1 MRSKKRWLASILAMA
16 VAFGDCGGMMAAA
29 AESAI
34 TVEDSISENNLLPNE
49 TPGTDPAVEGTAA
62 LPEAENVAA
71 ETAALPETENAAAET
86 AVWPDTV
93 NTAEP
98 GDTDI
103 ELPALHIGQ
112 IPGGAELPAADG
124 TFLYDCPLSFETEK
138 TLILFTN
145 YAIDEVPDAAKA
157 GTLEWSILR
166 GEKGLPSGSANL
178 LDVPDDWNG
187 FETVTAAP
195 YFTMEEIPDTESEYD
210 QMMALTAREA
220 AFAAA
225 DNAGDETVKTPEAYD
240 YYIRAAYYPAAGS
253 GKDET
258 FYAASTI
265 PVIVPN
271 TTDEAPDGANADA
284 SETEQSQETAAD
296 SISGND
302 VPDQVSV
309 SENTV
314 DGAETEITDQTPPEE
329 DMNRTPE
336 ETAAQEPVTEED
348 ALQQTSADSVSE
360 NSVTNQ
366 AADPS
371 AAPFADAEETSPV
384 KESVGV
390 LTLDAESV
398 TLHPAPAPDAKFLV
412 TAAVEPKD
420 ITTPII
426 WSSSDDTIAMAA
438 VPGTESAQENDG
450 ISEPTPAVSGKTVEI
465 TALKEGTAT
474 ITATCGD
481 QKASVHIT
489 VVPKDDDEVY
499 DLSGDLWVDGFQQE
513 SGAFVY
519 TGQKITQDFRVYH
532 KETLLKEK
540 TDYTLTYKNNV
551 NAAAW
556 NTAKAPSVT
565 INMKGQYSGSITLY
579 FTILQK
585 DISKIDPNPANAN
598 DPALADSPGYEQM
611 VNYAKNLNIPAP
623 VLTYNRK
630 KLAVNKDFICDYAQL
645 PSDYKKGDS
654 YDLGRQYSYTVIGKG
669 NFTGSLPMRLVVLDK
684 KQNFNTAS
692 VTLNAKKYAYHG
704 IPLTKTDVTITKLKI
719 GSTEL
724 DPSLYDYDVF
734 HTNGLQGAYINVYP
748 TEVGE
753 DEGYHGSKQINLKLE
768 ADRTINKAAFIEANW
783 QTSIPFSQK
792 VLTEK
797 GGMFQENKTLLTYT
811 DETGKTD
818 TLVEDTDYTMKYSN
832 AQKVGKVTVTFT
844 GKGRYKGS
852 LKKTYQITAN
862 TEKSHFTYQWKN
874 VTKNGNGKLTVSY
887 QKNGAIP
894 EFVLRDQDQN
904 VLKIKTDYKVTYK
917 NNKIPKDAET
927 GEMTLEITGV
937 GNYKGYKESISLT
950 VTRANIANAALT
962 VADKPYSA
970 RKNAWKSAVTITDV
984 NGKKLAAGTDYEKTL
999 SYHYEGYDGN
1009 ENSVPSIGTTVT
1021 VKVTGCGS
1029 YQGEISGTYRIF
1041 DSQKNISKLQVVID
1055 PQEYTGKEVTLK
1067 PADIHIY
1074 ANAADKKNEIE
1085 LPDQTSCYEI
1095 VGYKN
1100 NIKAGNAK
1108 VTLRGRGDYGGTKTC
1123 SFKIQKKAYRKNS
1136 VDKITLDKNKL
1147 SFSLLDTKPESRTLT
1162 ATLTPKDPTQMI
1174 TNPTV
1179 IWTTSNSDIATVE
1192 VWEDSGSEEN
1202 NTTQAETV
1210 RVVINA
1216 RKQGTVTVTA
1226 IAQDGNKRAQCNVT
1240 ITLPT
1245 LTQKGKT
1252 IEGTVGD
1259 TYQLTFVGYEDP
1271 EHPMDME
1278 GIAFTSSKPNI
1289 ASVDETGKITMKKI
1303 GPATI
1308 KVSMGNGQYVQQCY
1322 VVVAGG
1328 EIDTENDPRVLT
1340 YHQAEGCKD
1349 DTQAINDLLQK
1360 WENEVRYQHQD
1371 NYDYLYI
1378 PAGEYHINP
1387 AANPGFTAGIMLRDG
1402 QSLIMSPDAKLYA
1415 IGTNSGIYRMIY
1427 ASDRKDIYISGGKL
1441 IGERDAHKGSGGEA
1455 GHGIEIVGCTNV
1467 HIRYVEVSK
1476 CWGDGIYL
1484 GRISSGKNSNG
1495 VTIANCNLHH
1505 NRRSNLSITD
1515 VSNVKVQNCQFN
1527 NANGTAPQYGIDI
1540 EPNSGQTCQ
1549 NVTISNCSF
1558 KGNAGGTIQILGQ
1571 LNGHIKNV
1579 TIENCVGDKAPV
1591 KWSGFGGSVSGVTE
1605 RNNKW
1610 G

>member
-34 TVEDSISENNLLPNE
+34 TVEDSISENNMLPNE
-49 TPGTDPAVEGTAA
+49 MPGTEPAGE
-62 LPEAENVAA
+62 
-71 ETAALPETENAAAET
+71 ETAALPET
-86 AVWPDTV
+86 VD
-93 NTAEP
+93 TAEP
-98 GDTDI
+98 GDTDT

-112 IPGGAELPAADG
+112 IPDGAELPVADG
-124 TFLYDCPLSFETEK
+124 TFLYDRPLSFETDK

-145 YAIDEVPDAAKA
+145 YTIDEVPDAAES

-178 LDVPDDWNG
+178 LDAPDDWSG
-187 FETVTAAP
+187 FETVTVSP
-195 YFTMEEIPDTESEYD
+195 YFTMEEIADTESEYD

-220 AFAAA
+220 AFVAT
-225 DNAGDETVKTPEAYD
+225 DNAGDETANTPEAYD

-253 GKDET
+253 RKDET
-258 FYAASTI
+258 FYAAATI
-265 PVIVPN
+265 PLIVPN
-271 TTDEAPDGANADA
+271 TTDEASDGANADA
-284 SETEQSQETAAD
+284 SETEQPQETATD
-296 SISGND
+296 TISEND
-302 VPDQVSV
+302 VPDQMSV

-314 DGAETEITDQTPPEE
+314 DGAEAETTDQTAPEE
-329 DMNRTPE
+329 DMNQTPE
-336 ETAAQEPVTEED
+336 ETTAQEPVTEED

-366 AADPS
+366 AADS
-371 AAPFADAEETSPV
+371 AAAPFADAEETTPI

-398 TLHPAPAPDAKFLV
+398 TLHPAPAPDAKFIV
-412 TAAVEPKD
+412 TATLEPKD
-420 ITTPII
+420 ITAPVI
-426 WSSSDDTIAMAA
+426 WSSSDDTIAMVA

-450 ISEPTPAVSGKTVEI
+450 TSEPTTAVSGKTVEV

-499 DLSGDLWVDGFQQE
+499 DLSGDLWVDGFLQE
-513 SGAFVY
+513 SDALVY

-565 INMKGQYSGSITLY
+565 INMKGQYSGSVTLY
-579 FTILQK
+579 FTILPK
-585 DISKIDPNPANAN
+585 DISKIDSNPANAN
-598 DPALADSPGYEQM
+598 SALAGSPGYEQV
-611 VNYAKNLNIPAP
+611 VNYAKKLNIPAP
-623 VLTYNRK
+623 ALTYNRK
-630 KLAVNKDFICDYAQL
+630 KLTVNKDFICDYGQL

-654 YDLGRQYSYTVIGKG
+654 YDLGRQYSYTVTGKG
-669 NFTGSLPMRLVVLDK
+669 NFTGSLPMWLVVLDK

-704 IPLTKTDVTITKLKI
+704 KPLTKEEVKITKLKI

-724 DPSLYDYDVF
+724 DSSLYDYDVF
-734 HTNGLQGAYINVYP
+734 NTNGLQGAYINVYP
-748 TEVGE
+748 SDAGE
-753 DEGYHGSKQINLKLE
+753 DQGYHGFKQINLKLE
-768 ADRTINKAAFIEANW
+768 ADRDIKAADIRNW
-783 QTSIPFSQK
+783 QDTIPFSQK
-792 VLTEK
+792 TINEDGGIYQNNVSLTFITDANSGTTDLLTE
-797 GGMFQENKTLLTYT
+797 NI
-811 DETGKTD
+811 
-818 TLVEDTDYTMKYSN
+818 DYTVKYSN
-832 AQKVGKVTVTFT
+832 AKKVGKVTVTFT

-862 TEKSHFTYQWKN
+862 TEKSHFSYHWKN
-874 VTKNGNGKLTVSY
+874 VTKDGNGKLTVPY

-894 EFVLRDQDQN
+894 EFILRDQDQN

-917 NNKIPKDAET
+917 NNKIPKGSET

-950 VTRANIANAALT
+950 VTRANIANAVLT
-962 VADKPYSA
+962 VADKPHSTK
-970 RKNAWKSAVTITDV
+970 KNAWKSAVTITDV

-1041 DSQKNISKLQVVID
+1041 DSGKNISKLQVVID

-1074 ANAADKKNEIE
+1074 ANKADKKNKIE

-1108 VTLRGRGDYGGTKTC
+1108 VTLRGRGDYGGTKTY

-1147 SFSLLDTKPESRTLT
+1147 SFSLLDKKPESRTLT
-1162 ATLTPKDPTQMI
+1162 ATITPKDPTQMI
-1174 TNPTV
+1174 TNPTI
-1179 IWTTSNSDIATVE
+1179 IWTTSNSNIATVE
-1192 VWEDSGSEEN
+1192 VLEDSGSEEN
-1202 NTTQAETV
+1202 NTAQAETV

-1216 RKQGTVTVTA
+1216 KKQGSVTITA
-1226 IAQDGNKRAQCNVT
+1226 TAQDGNKRAQCKVT

-1271 EHPMDME
+1271 EHPMDTE
-1278 GIAFTSSKPNI
+1278 GIVFTSSKPNI
-1289 ASVDETGKITMKKI
+1289 VSVDETGKITMKKI
-1303 GPATI
+1303 GLATI
-1308 KVSMGNGQYVQQCY
+1308 EVSMGNGQYVQQCY

-1328 EIDTENDPRVLT
+1328 EIDTNDSRVLT

-1349 DTQAINDLLQK
+1349 DTKAINNLLQK
-1360 WENEVRYQHQD
+1360 WEDEVKYQHQD

-1387 AANPGFTAGIMLRDG
+1387 AANPGFTAGIILRDG
-1402 QSLIMSPDAKLYA
+1402 QSLIMSPDARLHA

-1427 ASDRKDIYISGGKL
+1427 VSDRKDVYISGGKL

-1467 HIRYVEVSK
+1467 HIRGVEVSK

-1484 GRISSGKNSNG
+1484 GRSSAKQSNG
-1495 VTIANCNLHH
+1495 VTIADCNLHH

-1515 VSNVKVQNCQFN
+1515 ISNVKVQNCQFN
-1527 NANGTAPQYGIDI
+1527 NASGTAPQYGIDI
-1540 EPNSGQTCQ
+1540 EPNSGCTCQ

-1605 RNNKW
+1605 RNNRW

>member
-29 AESAI
+29 AESTI

-49 TPGTDPAVEGTAA
+49 TPGADSAGE
-62 LPEAENVAA
+62 

-86 AVWPDTV
+86 AVQPDTV

-112 IPGGAELPAADG
+112 IPGGAKLPVADG

-145 YAIDEVPDAAKA
+145 YAIDAVPDAAKT

-166 GEKGLPSGSANL
+166 GEKGLHPGSANL
-178 LDVPDDWNG
+178 LDEPDDWNG
-187 FETVTAAP
+187 FETVTASP
-195 YFTMEEIPDTESEYD
+195 YFTMEEIADTESQYD
-210 QMMALTAREA
+210 QMMALIAKEA
-220 AFAAA
+220 AFVDT
-225 DNAGDETVKTPEAYD
+225 DNAGDETAKTPEAYD
-240 YYIRAAYYPAAGS
+240 YYIWAAYYPATGS
-253 GKDET
+253 RKDET

-265 PVIVPN
+265 PFIAPN
-271 TTDEAPDGANADA
+271 TTDEASDGANSDA
-284 SETEQSQETAAD
+284 SETEQAQEIATD
-296 SISGND
+296 TISENN
-302 VPDQVSV
+302 VPDQMSV
-309 SENTV
+309 SENTI
-314 DGAETEITDQTPPEE
+314 DGADAETTDQTPPEE
-329 DMNRTPE
+329 DMNHTPE

-348 ALQQTSADSVSE
+348 VLQQASADSVSE

-366 AADPS
+366 AADTS
-371 AAPFADAEETSPV
+371 AAPFADAEETSPI

-412 TAAVEPKD
+412 TAALEPKD
-420 ITTPII
+420 ITMPVI
-426 WSSSDDTIAMAA
+426 WSSSDDTIAMVA
-438 VPGTESAQENDG
+438 VPGTESAQENDET
-450 ISEPTPAVSGKTVEI
+450 SEPTSAVSGKTVEI

-499 DLSGDLWVDGFQQE
+499 DLSGDLWVDGFLQE
-513 SGAFVY
+513 SDALVY

-565 INMKGQYSGSITLY
+565 INMKGQYSGSINLY
-579 FTILQK
+579 FTILPK

-598 DPALADSPGYEQM
+598 DSALADSPGYEQV
-611 VNYAKNLNIPAP
+611 VNYAKKLNIPAP

-654 YDLGRQYSYTVIGKG
+654 YDLGRQYSYTVTGKG
-669 NFTGSLPMRLVVLDK
+669 NFTGSLPMWLVVLDK

-704 IPLTKTDVTITKLKI
+704 VPLTKDDVTITKLKI
-719 GSTEL
+719 GQTEL

-734 HTNGLQGAYINVYP
+734 NTNGLQGAYINVYP
-748 TEVGE
+748 TAIGE
-753 DEGYHGSKQINLKLE
+753 DQGYHGSRKINLKLE
-768 ADRTINKAAFIEANW
+768 ADRAINKAAFIEANW

-797 GGMFQENKTLLTYT
+797 GGMFQENKTLLTFT
-811 DETGKTD
+811 DPDTGLAE
-818 TLVEDTDYTMKYSN
+818 TLVEDTDYTIKYSN
-832 AQKVGKVTVTFT
+832 AQKAGKVTVTFT

-862 TEKSHFTYQWKN
+862 TEKSHFSYQWKN
-874 VTKNGNGKLTVSY
+874 VTKDGNGKLTVSY

-894 EFVLRDQDQN
+894 EFVLRDQNQN
-904 VLKIKTDYKVTYK
+904 ILKIKTDYKVTYK

-950 VTRANIANAALT
+950 VTRANIANATLT
-962 VADKPYSA
+962 VADKPCSA
-970 RKNAWKSAVTITDV
+970 KKNAWKSAVTITDV

-999 SYHYEGYDGN
+999 SYHYEGYDDN

-1041 DSQKNISKLQVVID
+1041 DSRKNISKLQVVID

-1085 LPDQTSCYEI
+1085 LSDQTSCYEI

-1108 VTLRGRGDYGGTKTC
+1108 VILRGRGDY
-1123 SFKIQKKAYRKNS
+1123 
-1136 VDKITLDKNKL
+1136 
-1147 SFSLLDTKPESRTLT
+1147 P
-1162 ATLTPKDPTQMI
+1162 
-1174 TNPTV
+1174 
-1179 IWTTSNSDIATVE
+1179 
-1192 VWEDSGSEEN
+1192 
-1202 NTTQAETV
+1202 
-1210 RVVINA
+1210 
-1216 RKQGTVTVTA
+1216 
-1226 IAQDGNKRAQCNVT
+1226 
-1240 ITLPT
+1240 
-1245 LTQKGKT
+1245 
-1252 IEGTVGD
+1252 
-1259 TYQLTFVGYEDP
+1259 
-1271 EHPMDME
+1271 
-1278 GIAFTSSKPNI
+1278 
-1289 ASVDETGKITMKKI
+1289 
-1303 GPATI
+1303 
-1308 KVSMGNGQYVQQCY
+1308 
-1322 VVVAGG
+1322 
-1328 EIDTENDPRVLT
+1328 
-1340 YHQAEGCKD
+1340 
-1349 DTQAINDLLQK
+1349 
-1360 WENEVRYQHQD
+1360 
-1371 NYDYLYI
+1371 
-1378 PAGEYHINP
+1378 
-1387 AANPGFTAGIMLRDG
+1387 
-1402 QSLIMSPDAKLYA
+1402 
-1415 IGTNSGIYRMIY
+1415 
-1427 ASDRKDIYISGGKL
+1427 
-1441 IGERDAHKGSGGEA
+1441 
-1455 GHGIEIVGCTNV
+1455 
-1467 HIRYVEVSK
+1467 
-1476 CWGDGIYL
+1476 
-1484 GRISSGKNSNG
+1484 
-1495 VTIANCNLHH
+1495 
-1505 NRRSNLSITD
+1505 
-1515 VSNVKVQNCQFN
+1515 
-1527 NANGTAPQYGIDI
+1527 
-1540 EPNSGQTCQ
+1540 
-1549 NVTISNCSF
+1549 
-1558 KGNAGGTIQILGQ
+1558 
-1571 LNGHIKNV
+1571 
-1579 TIENCVGDKAPV
+1579 
-1591 KWSGFGGSVSGVTE
+1591 
-1605 RNNKW
+1605 
-1610 G
+1610 